1 MCGTKVT
8 GGIWGDWRYSGGTP
22 VGSWVCCYQ
31 WKCFWGGG
39 GGIAW
44 VTWDLLVAVLLS
56 AVQRL
61 IPKRRLDLGAGNT

>member
-1 MCGTKVT
+1 MEMLL
-8 GGIWGDWRYSGGTP
+8 
-22 VGSWVCCYQ
+22 
-31 WKCFWGGG
+31 GGG
-39 GGIAW
+39 GGWIAW